1 MKKFITAVLSLVTVV
16 ASAQTPDYP
25 PPPAPA
31 GNITRAE
38 YFFDVDPGLGNANP
52 VTLSPAQ
59 DINNFTTTLA
69 LNGAALTNGFHRFH
83 IRTQDANGRW
93 SHTISAFFNN
103 FSVPVYPPA
112 PGAPAN
118 LVEAEYFIDNDPGL
132 GLATKLTLSPSTDV
146 SSVNVV
152 VNVTNLSK
160 GVHRFYV
167 RTRDASG
174 KWSLTNFSIF
184 DNTVLTPYPTAPA
197 PAPALSA
204 AEYYFDTDPGFG
216 NGTPITLP
224 AATDVANFSFTVP
237 LSSLAQGNHTI
248 YLRSRQNPWS
258 MSAYAEFSFG
268 SVLPVSF
275 LFARAEAA
283 GDDARLSWATGFEQ
297 NADRFEIEYSSN
309 GANFKAVGQ
318 VKATNNPT
326 GSSYQYQHV
335 RPASRTAY
343 YRIKQVDK
351 DGKAT
356 YSKMLLV
363 VFNSSKAEPF
373 AFPNPAKDHIN
384 VLLQPAIY
392 NRIDVVSADG
402 RLIKTVQAE
411 EGQQAVTI
419 SVSGLKAGNYFLRL
433 YSSGKPVTLRFVKQ

>member
-1 MKKFITAVLSLVTVV
+1 MKKLIIAVLSLVAVV
-16 ASAQTPDYP
+16 ANAQPPDYP
-25 PPPAPA
+25 PAPAPA
-31 GNITRAE
+31 GNIIKAE
-38 YFFDVDPGLGNANP
+38 YFFDVDPGQGNATSL
-52 VTLSPAQ
+52 TLSPAQ
-59 DINNFTTTLA
+59 DINNVTATLA
-69 LNGAALTNGFHRFH
+69 LNGGALVNGFHRFY

-93 SHTISAFFNN
+93 SHTVSAFFNN
-103 FSVPVYPPA
+103 FAVPLYPS
-112 PGAPAN
+112 APAN
-118 LVEAEYFIDNDPGL
+118 PANLAEAEYFIDVDPGL
-132 GLATKLTLSPSTDV
+132 GLATKITLPPSTDV
-146 SSVNVV
+146 SSVNVL
-152 VNVTNLSK
+152 VNLTNLSH
-160 GVHRFYV
+160 GVHRLFV

-174 KWSLTNFSIF
+174 KWSLTHFAVF
-184 DNTVLTPYPTAPA
+184 DNTVATPYPTAPA

-224 AATDVANFSFTVP
+224 ASTDVADFSFSVP
-237 LSSLAQGNHTI
+237 VTSLAPGRHTI

-258 MSAYAEFSFG
+258 MSAYAEFAFG

-275 LFARAEAA
+275 IYARAEAA
-283 GDDARLSWATGFEQ
+283 GDDARISWATGFEQ

-318 VKATNNPT
+318 VQATNNPT
-326 GSSYQYQHV
+326 GSSYQYRHV
-335 RPASRTAY
+335 RPASGTAY

-351 DGKAT
+351 DGKTT

-363 VFNSSKAEPF
+363 VFNSNRKEPL

-392 NRIDVVSADG
+392 HRIDVVSADG

-411 EGQQAVTI
+411 EGQQAVSI
-419 SVSGLKAGNYFLRL
+419 SVNELKAGNYLLRL